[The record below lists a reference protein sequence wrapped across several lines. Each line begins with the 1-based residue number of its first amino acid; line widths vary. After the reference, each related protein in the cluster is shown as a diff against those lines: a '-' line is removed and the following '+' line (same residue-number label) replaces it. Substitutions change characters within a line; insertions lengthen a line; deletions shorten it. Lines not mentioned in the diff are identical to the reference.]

1 MVLLASRAYR
11 AHKRNLHLR
20 ATPALSLHPEKARN
34 KRNEFYAVER
44 RDKVQAS
51 PRRRVSFERLW
62 PPGYIAKICNSIIIP
77 LLVET
82 RCYYAFSRFL
92 SKISFVKGRRIN

>member
-1 MVLLASRAYR
+1 MLLASRAYR

-62 PPGYIAKICNSIIIP
+62 PPGYIAKICNSIIMVACGNT
-77 LLVET
+77 LLL
-82 RCYYAFSRFL
+82 CIL
-92 SKISFVKGRRIN
+92 SISLEDFFR

>member
-1 MVLLASRAYR
+1 MLLASRAYR

-51 PRRRVSFERLW
+51 PRRVSFERLCLRD
-62 PPGYIAKICNSIIIP
+62 ISRKFVTV
-77 LLVET
+77 LLS
-82 RCYYAFSRFL
+82 RCLWKHVVIMHSLDFSRRFL
-92 SKISFVKGRRIN
+92 SLKDGGKIN